1 MDRKEIVAAAEAY
14 WDEHR
19 DAIVADIA
27 KLVEIPSTEDLA
39 AAAPGAPYGP
49 GPAAALD
56 AALEI
61 AEGMGMTVT
70 NCEGHIGF
78 ADLAGKTEKQLGII
92 GHVDVVPAG
101 PGWSFEP
108 FKVTEKDGYL
118 MGRGCLDDKGP
129 SVVALHAVKCLS
141 DLDVERPYSMR
152 FIFGANEETGMADVT
167 WYLEKYESP
176 AFLFT
181 PDADFPVCYGEK
193 GGYDGCITSAPIADP
208 VILDISGGVVTNA
221 VPGEAWAVVRADASA
236 LPSAE
241 RITVADAGD
250 GTARVDA
257 EGVNAHAAWPERGI
271 SAIMLLANYLL
282 ENGLCNQQERE
293 FLELVQSLV
302 SDTTGAGVG
311 IATADE
317 YFGPLT
323 VVGGTIRKEGDR
335 LVQTMDSRW
344 PTSITAE
351 EITAALTKLTDN
363 IGATFENTLLMV
375 PFLVKPDD
383 PEIQVLQDAFQFVTA
398 YSEHALDAFKVS
410 AIDYL
415 VKPVETER
423 LAQAIAR
430 VREQVALHLQAHKS
444 ERIPVE
450 KGGKKILIGIDKI
463 RFVMARDDYA
473 YLQTDTDRYFSTV
486 SLAQLE
492 KRLDGHGFFRV
503 HRGYLVNLSMV
514 EEIESVSGGTL
525 LLTLNG
531 VEEKIPVSRRRV
543 SSLKKALN
551 L

>member
-141 DLDVERPYSMR
+141 DLDVECPYSMR

-236 LPSAE
+236 LPSA
-241 RITVADAGD
+241 
-250 GTARVDA
+250 
-257 EGVNAHAAWPERGI
+257 
-271 SAIMLLANYLL
+271 
-282 ENGLCNQQERE
+282 
-293 FLELVQSLV
+293 
-302 SDTTGAGVG
+302 
-311 IATADE
+311 
-317 YFGPLT
+317 
-323 VVGGTIRKEGDR
+323 
-335 LVQTMDSRW
+335 
-344 PTSITAE
+344 
-351 EITAALTKLTDN
+351 
-363 IGATFENTLLMV
+363 
-375 PFLVKPDD
+375 
-383 PEIQVLQDAFQFVTA
+383 
-398 YSEHALDAFKVS
+398 
-410 AIDYL
+410 
-415 VKPVETER
+415 
-423 LAQAIAR
+423 
-430 VREQVALHLQAHKS
+430 
-444 ERIPVE
+444 
-450 KGGKKILIGIDKI
+450 
-463 RFVMARDDYA
+463 
-473 YLQTDTDRYFSTV
+473 
-486 SLAQLE
+486 
-492 KRLDGHGFFRV
+492 
-503 HRGYLVNLSMV
+503 
-514 EEIESVSGGTL
+514 
-525 LLTLNG
+525 
-531 VEEKIPVSRRRV
+531 
-543 SSLKKALN
+543 
-551 L
+551 

>member
-14 WDEHR
+14 WDDHR

-141 DLDVERPYSMR
+141 DLDVERPYAMR

-193 GGYDGCITSAPIADP
+193 GG
-208 VILDISGGVVTNA
+208 
-221 VPGEAWAVVRADASA
+221 
-236 LPSAE
+236 
-241 RITVADAGD
+241 
-250 GTARVDA
+250 
-257 EGVNAHAAWPERGI
+257 
-271 SAIMLLANYLL
+271 
-282 ENGLCNQQERE
+282 
-293 FLELVQSLV
+293 
-302 SDTTGAGVG
+302 
-311 IATADE
+311 
-317 YFGPLT
+317 
-323 VVGGTIRKEGDR
+323 
-335 LVQTMDSRW
+335 
-344 PTSITAE
+344 
-351 EITAALTKLTDN
+351 
-363 IGATFENTLLMV
+363 
-375 PFLVKPDD
+375 
-383 PEIQVLQDAFQFVTA
+383 
-398 YSEHALDAFKVS
+398 
-410 AIDYL
+410 
-415 VKPVETER
+415 
-423 LAQAIAR
+423 
-430 VREQVALHLQAHKS
+430 
-444 ERIPVE
+444 
-450 KGGKKILIGIDKI
+450 
-463 RFVMARDDYA
+463 
-473 YLQTDTDRYFSTV
+473 
-486 SLAQLE
+486 
-492 KRLDGHGFFRV
+492 
-503 HRGYLVNLSMV
+503 
-514 EEIESVSGGTL
+514 
-525 LLTLNG
+525 
-531 VEEKIPVSRRRV
+531 
-543 SSLKKALN
+543 
-551 L
+551 